1 MQFVQREAEL
11 PHVNVYQITLET
23 PMLPADLS
31 VSSMLIVLLPSS
43 AEIFTVLIPVQVS
56 VAPMLTVRWQI
67 MCLCVSVT
75 KVILGIHLL
84 HAEDPLLQWSQ
95 LRLWIPAT
103 LIHVDPTVSLPE
115 QLVRDAS
122 ATVYQR

>member
-11 PHVNVYQITLET
+11 HHVNVYQTTLET

-31 VSSMLIVLLPSS
+31 VSSMLIVLLPSN

-75 KVILGIHLL
+75 KDTLGIHLL
-84 HAEDPLLQWSQ
+84 HAEDLLLQWSQ
-95 LRLWIPAT
+95 LRLLIPAT

-115 QLVRDAS
+115 QLVKDAS

>member
-1 MQFVQREAEL
+1 
-11 PHVNVYQITLET
+11 
-23 PMLPADLS
+23 MLPADQS
-31 VSSMLIVLLPSS
+31 VSSMLIVLLPSN